1 MTETVVVK
9 DWEKPCSARVK
20 DMWYARKIDLSD
32 PKWTDWLGFDYVE
45 PGTWEDQ
52 LEGYYR
58 WQFSWGGPSDE
69 LRAYVNL
76 NKSIHRLEYWFMDWH
91 DGAKVEVN
99 KDEEAWQR
107 TQEMIEMT
115 SGN

>member
-1 MTETVVVK
+1 MEIVIHNNERCKDVVDERWK
-9 DWEKPCSARVK
+9 DRQK
-20 DMWYARKIDLSD
+20 DLKD
-32 PKWTDWLGFDYVE
+32 PEFDYLGFNYVE

-76 NKSIHRLEYWFMDWH
+76 DKSIHRLVYWFLDWG
-91 DGAKVEVN
+91 DGASVTVN
-99 KDEEAWQR
+99 KDEHAWHR
-107 TQEMIEMT
+107 MQELIEVA
-115 SGN
+115 G